1 MNEQELDIDQD
12 EIDQEADQDEIDATA
27 IPLSDP
33 DITGVELAAVDDV
46 MRSPACRSGP
56 VVEEFEKAF
65 AAYLGRRYAIAV
77 PSGAIGL
84 HLILAALKIGPG
96 DEVIAPSFSFRE
108 TAQAIAASG
117 ATAVFVG
124 YRLLVRRA

>member
-1 MNEQELDIDQD
+1 MNEQDLDIDIDQG
-12 EIDQEADQDEIDATA
+12 EIDDGEIDATA

-46 MRSPACRSGP
+46 LRSARLSHGP

-96 DEVIAPSFSFRE
+96 DEVIAPSFSYRE

-117 ATAVFVG
+117 ATAVFSDID
-124 YRLLVRRA
+124 YW

>member
-1 MNEQELDIDQD
+1 MNEQDLDIDQD
-12 EIDQEADQDEIDATA
+12 EIEQGEIDATA

-33 DITGVELAAVDDV
+33 DITSIELAAVDDV
-46 MRSPACRSGP
+46 LRSARLSHGS

-77 PSGAIGL
+77 PSGTIGL

-96 DEVIAPSFSFRE
+96 DEVIAPSF
-108 TAQAIAASG
+108 
-117 ATAVFVG
+117 
-124 YRLLVRRA
+124 